1 MKVKVTGLN
10 TSRLY
15 SLKVSDY
22 TIDWRREVS
31 RPQALVK
38 QFLYP
43 YWKGHIVLEECVIPG
58 SRTRI
63 DLLNLTRKIA
73 IEVSPSSSHSFNPFF
88 HKNKIKFGQA
98 VKRELDKQRW
108 CETNGFLYI
117 ELTDDDL
124 ANLSKKM
131 FAERG
136 LEL

>member
-1 MKVKVTGLN
+1 MKVTGLN

-15 SLKVSDY
+15 SLKVADY
-22 TIDWRREVS
+22 LIDWKREVS

-43 YWKGHIVLEECVIPG
+43 FWKNGIVLEEVRIPA
-58 SRTRI
+58 SRLRI
-63 DLLNLTRKIA
+63 DLLHLGKKVA

-88 HKNKIKFGQA
+88 HQNKIKFGQA

-117 ELTDDDL
+117 ELTDEDL
-124 ANLSKKM
+124 DNLSKKM

-136 LEL
+136 LDL

>member
-1 MKVKVTGLN
+1 MKVTGLN

-15 SLKVSDY
+15 SLKVADY
-22 TIDWRREVS
+22 LIDWKREVS
-31 RPQALVK
+31 RPQARVK

-43 YWKGHIVLEECVIPG
+43 FWRHHIVLEEPVVPG

-63 DLLNLTRKIA
+63 DLLNLTRKVA

-88 HKNKIKFGQA
+88 HKTKVKFGQA

-117 ELTDDDL
+117 ELTDEDL
-124 ANLSKKM
+124 DNLSKKM